1 MTPFVGVRIQ
11 VHKKGWWR
19 HKEGTFKTF
28 GGISGALR
36 LGLRQEKCSDL
47 HLESHL
53 VQHLYLMEAPPVRL
67 QVENLRV
74 QNWEGLV
81 LSYDLMMRYQVEMEM
96 ASLRDIHWERS
107 YLVHNVELR

>member
-53 VQHLYLMEAPPVRL
+53 VQIVDMIKVPPT
-67 QVENLRV
+67 
-74 QNWEGLV
+74 
-81 LSYDLMMRYQVEMEM
+81 
-96 ASLRDIHWERS
+96 
-107 YLVHNVELR
+107 

>member
-1 MTPFVGVRIQ
+1 M
-11 VHKKGWWR
+11 
-19 HKEGTFKTF
+19 
-28 GGISGALR
+28 GGICGTLR
-36 LGLRQEKCSDL
+36 LGIGQGKWVDL

-74 QNWEGLV
+74 QNWESLV

-96 ASLRDIHWERS
+96 ASLRDVHWERS